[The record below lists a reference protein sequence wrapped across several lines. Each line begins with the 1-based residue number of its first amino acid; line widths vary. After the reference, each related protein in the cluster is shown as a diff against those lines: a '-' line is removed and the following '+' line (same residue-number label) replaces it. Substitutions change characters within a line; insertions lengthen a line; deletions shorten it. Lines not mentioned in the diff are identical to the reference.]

1 MAVLIT
7 GGLGV
12 IGRRL
17 AEVLRGAGHDVK
29 TTDIA
34 IRKDP
39 DYLRADVTRYEELT
53 EVFRR

>member
-1 MAVLIT
+1 MEAVSERMAVLIT

-17 AEVLRGAGHDVK
+17 AEVLRSAGHDVK

-34 IRKDP
+34 IRK
-39 DYLRADVTRYEELT
+39 
-53 EVFRR
+53 